1 MQSMK
6 RSAKAQNIV
15 QILIFKEH
23 MLRKKNLIIC
33 FLQMNVP

>member
-1 MQSMK
+1 MLFFLKMQSIK

-23 MLRKKNLIIC
+23 MLRKKI
-33 FLQMNVP
+33 